1 MEDTVVK
8 VIWAVARRLPDG
20 VALMSKERSGTWTS
34 FTYRRFAELFECF
47 GAGLLDFGV
56 KRGDHVG
63 LISENRKELM
73 IANLGT
79 LGIGAADVPRGC
91 DTMPEEAS

>member
-8 VIWAVARRLPDG
+8 TMWSVCHEYPDSA
-20 VALMSKERSGTWTS
+20 ALMSKVRNGEWTTLSFGEFASQFER
-34 FTYRRFAELFECF
+34 F

-63 LISENRKELM
+63 VISDNRVEWM
-73 IANLGT
+73 IANQGI
-79 LGIGAADVPRGC
+79 LGIGAADVPRGA
-91 DTMPEEAS
+91 DTSPG